1 MLWSPY
7 NTKTIIVDIFLHL
20 YIYLEVGISNI
31 QQIVIDLLI
40 NVHKLKIDYK
50 DENFTLSVLRYLYL
64 TNRQADSKTKTKT
77 RDS

>member
-50 DENFTLSVLRYLYL
+50 DENFTLSCYDIYI
-64 TNRQADSKTKTKT
+64 
-77 RDS
+77 